1 MEEARPKA
9 MGDDS
14 ENSLAGGGGVGSGAE
29 VAAPVVS
36 KAIIR
41 RRFKR
46 TPIGVYHMKDK
57 LIGMASAESFLDAI
71 LIALAFIAMNW
82 AFGFYPIW
90 AIALLLFVLFFV
102 TLFQPFV
109 GLLVFTL
116 FVFPIFMYQA
126 PVLAWAFLIPATGML
141 IYGFKYYRVIA
152 FTYILTALAFSILGL
167 IFMIPAFIFAV
178 LTIGNRRAVVT
189 LLLAMIVIVAFSG
202 ITGVQNI
209 GYILYNGQ
217 QAHAT
222 LASVQ
227 NNFQVLALDQAGK
240 PALSTGS
247 FGAGL
252 SYTFSTFFSGAVTT
266 LVPSVFGV
274 IAQALALNP
283 AGYILQVI
291 ILFAAIIGIDLM
303 AVSSRSKFKGSYAS
317 AVGILFPVSFVA
329 LGAQVGIS
337 GIDYWMPFLSFFIAP
352 ALLYMFEY
360 SGINPVQA
368 LEVKKQDI
376 RMRFGEAFENL
387 SAGNVSET
395 FDNIGNYDATK
406 KQLKDAIIAPIEERG
421 ISRAYNVKPAKGVL
435 LFGPPGT
442 GKTMMMRALANE
454 IHAGFYYVKSTDL
467 ISAFPGESE
476 RMISNIFSIAK
487 KSAPCVLFFDE
498 IDSIALTREG
508 EGAVDDTHRHA
519 LSQLLIEMD
528 GFQKMNNVIIVGATN
543 RPDIIDAAILRPG
556 RFDKI
561 IYMPLPDLEGRK
573 KIFSMYLQS
582 LPVSESVDIGELA
595 KRSERYSGADIKSA
609 TETVAQLVA
618 QEAVSEHKVLEIM
631 QQDILDVLKQTKAS
645 TSIAQLESYK
655 KFEMD
660 FQRSS
665 LKEQREETKEGAVT
679 IKDVVGL
686 ESAKKAIREAIELPL
701 LHPELMKKYDVK
713 TINGLLMFGP
723 PGNGK
728 TMLMRAVN
736 DEMKGV
742 AMMELSGSEI
752 ADAGIERATAT
763 IKEIFNRAKENT
775 PAVIFIDEIDGVL
788 PKREGASEIAV
799 QITSEMLSEIDGIKS
814 ATNIVVI
821 GATNRPDMLDP
832 AILRPGRFDKLVYVR
847 PPTSANRAEMFR
859 RYLQNVPIADD
870 IDFTK
875 LGTATKGFTG
885 ADIASICREAK
896 TAALEQE
903 LDTGAS
909 GKVTMDV
916 LDDLLKEAK
925 PSAPESVLEQYQA
938 FLEKYGQ
945 R

>member
-1 MEEARPKA
+1 MEEARPKVA
-9 MGDDS
+9 GDDS
-14 ENSLAGGGGVGSGAE
+14 GNSSLAAGGVGGGSVGS
-29 VAAPVVS
+29 AAVS
-36 KAIIR
+36 KEIIR

-46 TPIGVYHMKDK
+46 TPIGVYHLKDK
-57 LIGMASAESFLDAI
+57 LMDMSSAESFLDAL
-71 LIALAFIAMNW
+71 LISLAFIAVNW

-90 AIALLLFVLFFV
+90 IIFLLLAVLFFA
-102 TLFQPFV
+102 TLFQPFL
-109 GLLVFTL
+109 GLLIYTL
-116 FVFPIFMYQA
+116 FIYPVFMYQA

-141 IYGFKYYRVIA
+141 LYGFKYYRAIA
-152 FTYILTALAFSILGL
+152 FTFLLTALAFSVLGF
-167 IFMIPAFIFAV
+167 IFIIPAFVFAV
-178 LTIGNRRAVVT
+178 LTIGNKRAVVT
-189 LLLAMIVIVAFSG
+189 LLLTMVLVVALSG
-202 ITGVQNI
+202 ITGVQNV
-209 GYILYNGQ
+209 GYIVYSGQ
-217 QAHAT
+217 EAHAV
-222 LASVQ
+222 LASSQ
-227 NNFQVLALDQAGK
+227 INFQVLALDQAGK
-240 PALSTGS
+240 PALSTGT

-252 SYTFSTFFSGAVTT
+252 SYTLSTFFSEQVTT
-266 LVPSVFGV
+266 LVPSIFGI
-274 IAQALALNP
+274 IAQALMDYPL
-283 AGYILQVI
+283 GYILQTAV
-291 ILFAAIIGIDLM
+291 LFAAIIGIDFM

-317 AVGILFPVSFVA
+317 AVGVLFPISFVM
-329 LGAQVGIS
+329 LGPQAGIT
-337 GIDYWMPFLSFFIAP
+337 GINYVLPFLSFAIAP

-376 RMRFGEAFENL
+376 RMKFGEAFENL

-395 FDNIGNYDATK
+395 FDKIGNYDATK

-421 ISRAYNVKPAKGVL
+421 ISRAYNVRPSKGVL

-487 KSAPCVLFFDE
+487 KNAPCVLFFDE

-528 GFQKMNNVIIVGATN
+528 GFQKINNVIIVGATN

-561 IYMPLPDLEGRK
+561 IYMPLPDLEGRR
-573 KIFSMYLQS
+573 KIFSMYLQN
-582 LPVSESVDIGELA
+582 LPISDRVDVDEIA
-595 KRSERYSGADIKSA
+595 KKSERYSGADIKSA

-618 QEAVSEHKVLEIM
+618 QEAVSEHKVLEIT

-645 TSIAQLESYK
+645 TSLAQLESYK

-660 FQRSS
+660 FQRSIG
-665 LKEQREETKEGAVT
+665 KEQREETKEGVVM
-679 IKDVVGL
+679 IKDVIGL

-728 TMLMRAVN
+728 TMMMRAV
-736 DEMKGV
+736 DSEMKGV
-742 AMMELSGSEI
+742 AMMELSGSEL
-752 ADAGIERATAT
+752 AEAGIERATAT
-763 IKEIFNRAKENT
+763 IKEIFNRAKENI

-788 PKREGASEIAV
+788 PKREGSSEIAV
-799 QITSEMLSEIDGIKS
+799 QITSEMLQEIDGIKS

-821 GATNRPDMLDP
+821 GATNRPEMLDP
-832 AILRPGRFDKLVYVR
+832 AILRPGRFDKLIYVK
-847 PPTSANRAEMFR
+847 PPTSANRAEMFKM
-859 RYLQNVPIADD
+859 YLKNVPTADD
-870 IDFTK
+870 LDYTK
-875 LGTATKGFTG
+875 LGAVTKGFTG
-885 ADIASICREAK
+885 ADIASVCREAK

-903 LDTGAS
+903 LETGVP
-909 GKVTMDV
+909 GKVTMEV
-916 LDDLLKEAK
+916 LGNLLKDAK
-925 PSAPESVLEQYQA
+925 PSAPEPVLAQYQE
-938 FLEKYGQ
+938 FLDKYGQ

>member
-9 MGDDS
+9 GDDS
-14 ENSLAGGGGVGSGAE
+14 ENSSLAAGGGGGGGAT
-29 VAAPVVS
+29 VS
-36 KAIIR
+36 KEIIR

-46 TPIGVYHMKDK
+46 TPISVYHLKDK
-57 LIGMASAESFLDAI
+57 LMDMSSAESFLDAL
-71 LIALAFIAMNW
+71 LIALAFIAVNW
-82 AFGFYPIW
+82 AFGFYPVWI
-90 AIALLLFVLFFV
+90 IFLLLVVLFFA
-102 TLFQPFV
+102 TLFQPFL
-109 GLLVFTL
+109 GLLVYTL
-116 FVFPIFMYQA
+116 FIYPIFIYQA

-141 IYGFKYYRVIA
+141 LYGFKYYRVIA
-152 FTYILTALAFSILGL
+152 FTYLLTALAFSVLGF
-167 IFMIPAFIFAV
+167 IFMIPAFIFAI
-178 LTIGNRRAVVT
+178 LTIGNKRAVVT
-189 LLLAMIVIVAFSG
+189 LLLTMVIVVVLSG
-202 ITGVQNI
+202 ITGMQNV
-209 GYILYNGQ
+209 GYIVYNGQ
-217 QAHAT
+217 QAHAV
-222 LASVQ
+222 LASNQ

-240 PALSTGS
+240 PALNTST

-252 SYTFSTFFSGAVTT
+252 LYTFSAFFSSQVTT
-266 LVPSVFGV
+266 LVPSIFGIIV
-274 IAQALALNP
+274 QALAAYP
-283 AGYILQVI
+283 VGYVLQTIV
-291 ILFAAIIGIDLM
+291 LFAAIIGIDFM

-317 AVGILFPVSFVA
+317 AVGVLFPISFVM
-329 LGAQVGIS
+329 LGAQVGII
-337 GIDYWMPFLSFFIAP
+337 GVNYMTPFLSFAIAP

-376 RMRFGEAFENL
+376 RMKFGEAFENL
-387 SAGNVSET
+387 SSGNVSET
-395 FDNIGNYDATK
+395 FDKIGNYDATK

-421 ISRAYNVKPAKGVL
+421 ISRAYNVRPTKGVL

-442 GKTMMMRALANE
+442 GKTMMMRALATE

-487 KSAPCVLFFDE
+487 KNAPCVLFFDE

-528 GFQKMNNVIIVGATN
+528 GFQKINNVIIVGATN

-573 KIFSMYLQS
+573 KIFSMYLHD
-582 LPVSESVDIGELA
+582 LPISDRVDVDDIA
-595 KRSERYSGADIKSA
+595 KRAERYSGADIKSA

-618 QEAVSEHKVLEIM
+618 QEAVSEHKVLEIT
-631 QQDILDVLKQTKAS
+631 QQDILDVIKQTKAS
-645 TSIAQLESYK
+645 TSLAQLEAYK

-660 FQRSS
+660 FQRSIG
-665 LKEQREETKEGAVT
+665 KEQREEAEEGAVT
-679 IKDVVGL
+679 INDVIGL
-686 ESAKKAIREAIELPL
+686 ESAKKAVREAIELPL
-701 LHPELMKKYDVK
+701 MHPELMKKYDVK
-713 TINGLLMFGP
+713 AINGLLMFGP

-728 TMLMRAVN
+728 TMLMRAVSN
-736 DEMKGV
+736 EMKGV
-742 AMMELSGSEI
+742 AMMELSGSEL
-752 ADAGIERATAT
+752 AEAGIERATAT
-763 IKEIFNRAKENT
+763 IKEIFNRAKENV
-775 PAVIFIDEIDGVL
+775 PAIIFIDEIDGVL

-799 QITSEMLSEIDGIKS
+799 QITSEMLQEIDGIKS

-832 AILRPGRFDKLVYVR
+832 AILRPGRFDKLIYVK

-859 RYLQNVPIADD
+859 MYLKNVPAADD
-870 IDFTK
+870 IDFAK
-875 LGTATKGFTG
+875 LGASTKGFTG
-885 ADIASICREAK
+885 ADIASVCREAK

-903 LDTGAS
+903 LDTGAP
-909 GKVTMDV
+909 GKVTMEV
-916 LDDLLKEAK
+916 LNGLVADAK
-925 PSAPESVLEQYQA
+925 PSAPESVLAQYQE